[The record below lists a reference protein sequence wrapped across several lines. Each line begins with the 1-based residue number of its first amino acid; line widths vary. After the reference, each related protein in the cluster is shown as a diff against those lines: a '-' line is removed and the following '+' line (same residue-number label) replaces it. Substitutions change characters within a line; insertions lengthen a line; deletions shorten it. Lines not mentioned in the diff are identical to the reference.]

1 MYVEIS
7 PRQSG
12 KTTRLVQ
19 AVINYLQQNTEH
31 TVAVV
36 GFNSRAKNELKE
48 KISRQINDS
57 NIVIDDNW
65 AHRVNFLSGNLFGK
79 YNREPNY
86 WFFDEFSFLP
96 PSNLLHPI
104 HSNVIQNAYYCTTPA
119 SDGFGLQRRSIDIIV
134 NHCRQNNIEVNF
146 VNPWTERR
154 LIEQGGFADYIRE
167 SVLNHWSEYMANNG
181 FRIGLTENWIPKFIK
196 RHRFSGNKG
205 F

>member
-12 KTTRLVQ
+12 KTTRLIQ

-36 GFNSRAKNELKE
+36 GFNSMAKDELKE
-48 KISRQINDS
+48 KISRQINNS
-57 NIVIDDNW
+57 NIV
-65 AHRVNFLSGNLFGK
+65 AHRIKFLSGNLFGK

-86 WFFDEFSFLP
+86 WFFDDFSFLP

-104 HSNVIQNAYYCTTPA
+104 YSNVIENAYYCTTPLIT
-119 SDGFGLQRRSIDIIV
+119 SDLHGFGLQRRSVNIIV
-134 NHCRQNNIEVNF
+134 NHCRQNNIEINF

-154 LIEQGGFADYIRE
+154 LIEQGG
-167 SVLNHWSEYMANNG
+167 LSEYTRQTVLTPWVEYMTERG
-181 FRIGLTENWIPKFIK
+181 FSIDGLKENWLPKHIK
-196 RHRFSGNKG
+196 RHRF
-205 F
+205 

>member
-79 YNREPNY
+79 YNSEPNY

-104 HSNVIQNAYYCTTPA
+104 YSNVIENAYYCTTPA
-119 SDGFGLQRRSIDIIV
+119 SERRSIDIIA

-146 VNPWTERR
+146 INPWTERR
-154 LIEQGGFADYIRE
+154 LTEQGGFADYIRGE
-167 SVLNHWSEYMANNG
+167 VLNQWSEYMVNNG
-181 FRIGLTENWIPKFIK
+181 FKIGLTENWIPKFIK
-196 RHRFSGNKG
+196 KHKFNGR
-205 F
+205 

>member
-36 GFNSRAKNELKE
+36 GFNIRAKNELKE
-48 KISRQINDS
+48 KISRQINSS
-57 NIVIDDNW
+57 NIVIDDDW

-86 WFFDEFSFLP
+86 WFLTSFP
-96 PSNLLHPI
+96 FYHQ
-104 HSNVIQNAYYCTTPA
+104 VIYYIQYIVMLFKMLITVQHRLVMVLAYKE
-119 SDGFGLQRRSIDIIV
+119 
-134 NHCRQNNIEVNF
+134 EV
-146 VNPWTERR
+146 
-154 LIEQGGFADYIRE
+154 LI
-167 SVLNHWSEYMANNG
+167 
-181 FRIGLTENWIPKFIK
+181 
-196 RHRFSGNKG
+196 
-205 F
+205 

>member
-104 HSNVIQNAYYCTTPA
+104 YSNVIENAYYCTTPA

-134 NHCRQNNIEVNF
+134 NHCRQNNIEINF

-154 LIEQGGFADYIRE
+154 LTEQGGFADYIRGE
-167 SVLNHWSEYMANNG
+167 VLNQWREYMTNNG
-181 FRIGLTENWIPKFIK
+181 FKIGLTENWIPKFIK
-196 RHRFSGNKG
+196 KHKFNGK
-205 F
+205 

>member
-1 MYVEIS
+1 M
-7 PRQSG
+7 
-12 KTTRLVQ
+12 
-19 AVINYLQQNTEH
+19 
-31 TVAVV
+31 

-79 YNREPNY
+79 YNSEPNY

-104 HSNVIQNAYYCTTPA
+104 YSNVIENAYYCTTPA

-134 NHCRQNNIEVNF
+134 NHCRQNNIEINF

-154 LIEQGGFADYIRE
+154 LIEQGGFADYIRGE
-167 SVLNHWSEYMANNG
+167 VLNQWREYMTNNG
-181 FRIGLTENWIPKFIK
+181 FKGLTENWIPKFIK
-196 RHRFSGNKG
+196 KHKFNGK
-205 F
+205 

>member
-36 GFNSRAKNELKE
+36 GFNNRAKNELKE
-48 KISRQINDS
+48 KISRQINSS
-57 NIVIDDNW
+57 NIVIDDDW
-65 AHRVNFLSGNLFGK
+65 VHRVNFLSGNLFGK

-119 SDGFGLQRRSIDIIV
+119 SERRSIDIIV
-134 NHCRQNNIEVNF
+134 NHCRQNNIEINF

-154 LIEQGGFADYIRE
+154 LIEQGGFTNYIRE
-167 SVLNHWSEYMANNG
+167 SVLNYWSEYMTNNG
-181 FRIGLTENWIPKFIK
+181 FKIGLTENWIPKFIK
-196 RHRFSGNKG
+196 KHKFNGR
-205 F
+205 